1 MSSRQER
8 AKEQQQHKRFNN
20 RIIVIVVAILVIIS
34 SIFVFHQLNKQNK
47 IDARESASPVQ
58 KHTVAN
64 NNHEESRSSSL
75 GVASHG
81 NEVEAGNEI
90 TSVQDGATDESQEVN
105 AYGHSVEENQQD
117 NTGIAESNRQRNED
131 LENLDYIVT
140 APLTYEQ
147 KMIQM
152 KAWGFSFTPAPPSE
166 NLVIW
171 GRDVRSSTGSI
182 GIIYPDGSVE
192 KVN

>member
-64 NNHEESRSSSL
+64 NNNEKSRSSS
-75 GVASHG
+75 SSIES
-81 NEVEAGNEI
+81 NDSEMNNEI
-90 TSVQDGATDESQEVN
+90 TSVQNSVADESQEVN
-105 AYGHSVEENQQD
+105 AYGHLVEENQQD
-117 NTGIAESNRQRNED
+117 NTGIAESDRQRNED

-171 GRDVRSSTGSI
+171 GCDVRPSTGSI
-182 GIIYPDGSVE
+182 GIVYPDGSVE
-192 KVN
+192 KAN

>member
-8 AKEQQQHKRFNN
+8 AKEQQHYKKVKNM
-20 RIIVIVVAILVIIS
+20 IVITIIAALIIIGGVV
-34 SIFVFHQLNKQNK
+34 VFHQLNKQNK
-47 IDARESASPVQ
+47 IDAQESASLVQ
-58 KHTVAN
+58 KHRVAN
-64 NNHEESRSSSL
+64 NNHEKSRSSS
-75 GVASHG
+75 SSIES
-81 NEVEAGNEI
+81 NDSEMNNEI
-90 TSVQDGATDESQEVN
+90 TSVQNSVADESQEVN
-105 AYGHSVEENQQD
+105 AYGHLVEENQQD
-117 NTGIAESNRQRNED
+117 NTGIAESDRQRNED

-182 GIIYPDGSVE
+182 GIIHPDGSVE
-192 KVN
+192 EAN

>member
-8 AKEQQQHKRFNN
+8 AKEQQQHKRFKN

-64 NNHEESRSSSL
+64 NNNEKSRSSS
-75 GVASHG
+75 SSIES
-81 NEVEAGNEI
+81 NDSEMNNEI
-90 TSVQDGATDESQEVN
+90 TSVQNSVADESQEVN
-105 AYGHSVEENQQD
+105 AYGHLVEENQQD
-117 NTGIAESNRQRNED
+117 NTGIAESDRQRNED